1 MGTIEIKQELH
12 KLIEKGDDRFLKM
25 FYEIAKAYMEHD
37 RKDTMLLKG
46 EEDIQA
52 GRTYSL
58 KEAKKIL
65 DNWEE

>member
-12 KLIEKGDDRFLKM
+12 KLVEKGDDRFLKM
-25 FYEIAKAYMEHD
+25 FYEMAKTYMEHT
-37 RKDTMLLKG
+37 RMDTMLLKG

-58 KEAKKIL
+58 KEAKQIL